1 MHIPIKRSKTNRV
14 FAGVLGGI
22 AEKYDWDPTVLR
34 VIWVILTLT
43 PFPGLIVYLLFWL
56 LMEND

>member
-14 FAGVLGGI
+14 FAGVLGGL
-22 AEKYDWDPTVLR
+22 AEKYDWNPTLLR
-34 VIWVILTLT
+34 VVWVLLTLT
-43 PFPGLIVYLLFWL
+43 PFPGVIIYLILWL